1 MLYICIP
8 AYNEAPTIGVL
19 LWRIRKMFQSYS
31 REYEILVFDDGST
44 DGTSDVI
51 TPYAEV
57 APVTVIR
64 SETRK
69 GYGHA
74 LDALAREA
82 NRRTKYPR
90 RDAMVV
96 MQADFTD
103 QPEHLPELI
112 KRFEGG
118 SDIVLAERTDASQ
131 PAQVERLRKFAPW
144 ALKFSIAVAGIADP
158 FASYRLYRISL
169 IREMIKASPDKP
181 LVTNDGWAANVEM
194 LLGALPHTRRLE
206 KVSLDCRYDLRMR
219 PTRIRPFADWLAL
232 YRFGR
237 AFSGR
242 RIAPPLQAATSD
254 NGGTQRGPKPRER
267 ATS

>member
-8 AYNEAPTIGVL
+8 TYNEAPTIGVL

-44 DGTSDVI
+44 DGTAEIVA
-51 TPYAEV
+51 PYAEV

-64 SETRK
+64 SATRK
-69 GYGHA
+69 GYAHA

-90 RDAMVV
+90 RDAMIV

-118 SDIVLAERTDASQ
+118 ADIVLAERTPASQ
-131 PAQVERLRKFAPW
+131 PAAVERLRKFAPW
-144 ALKFSIAVAGIADP
+144 ALKFSIGVTGVSDP
-158 FASYRLYRISL
+158 YASYRLYRISL
-169 IREMIKASPDKP
+169 IRELIKASPEKP
-181 LVTNDGWAANVEM
+181 LVTSDGWAANVEFLM
-194 LLGALPHTRRLE
+194 SALPLARRLE
-206 KVSLDCRYDLRMR
+206 KVSLDSRYDLRVR
-219 PTRIRPFADWLAL
+219 PSRIRPFADWLAL

-242 RIAPPLQAATSD
+242 RIAPPLQAAPIE
-254 NGGTQRGPKPRER
+254 NGGAQRGQKPKER